1 MGFWEAITIIVIAV
15 VAITAF
21 KEIRIK
27 RGAVKDSDLKRL
39 EQDIEQMKKDIAE
52 IKDYIADLIIKLH
65 DEG

>member
-1 MGFWEAITIIVIAV
+1 MGFWEAIAIMIIAV
-15 VAITAF
+15 VAINAF

-27 RGAVKDSDLKRL
+27 RGAIKESDLKAL

-52 IKDYIADLIIKLH
+52 IKDYIADLVIRLH

>member
-1 MGFWEAITIIVIAV
+1 MGFWEAIALIVIAV
-15 VAITAF
+15 VAINAF

-27 RGAVKDSDLKRL
+27 RNAIKESDLKAL
-39 EQDIEQMKKDIAE
+39 ERDIEQMKRDIAE